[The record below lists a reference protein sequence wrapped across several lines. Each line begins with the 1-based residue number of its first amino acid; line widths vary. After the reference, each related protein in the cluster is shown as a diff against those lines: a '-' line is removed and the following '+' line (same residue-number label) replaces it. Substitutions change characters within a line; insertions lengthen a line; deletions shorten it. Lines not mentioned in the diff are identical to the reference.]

1 MKSKEQE
8 MKQRRRSDEE
18 ERSHNK
24 EFIDLDEKKKE
35 R

>member
-8 MKQRRRSDEE
+8 MKQRRSDEE